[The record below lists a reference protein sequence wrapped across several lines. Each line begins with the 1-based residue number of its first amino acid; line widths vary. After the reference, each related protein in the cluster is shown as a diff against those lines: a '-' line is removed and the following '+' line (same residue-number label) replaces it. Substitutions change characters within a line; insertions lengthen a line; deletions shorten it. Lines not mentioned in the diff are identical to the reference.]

1 MKRLSTTIATLFA
14 LVGLVPV
21 PALAQCPV
29 CAVGAVIGVGFARWL
44 GVDDLISGTW
54 VGGMMVALTAWTIVW
69 LNKKNIR
76 FKGRILL
83 TTFVYYVLFL
93 YLPLWLWA
101 KDLLTNPLAMMW
113 GVNKFF
119 VGTILGSVVFFA
131 ANLWYRSIKR
141 RHGGHAQFLFQKVVW
156 PVGALLLLSAVLY
169 VLIPYIPTY

>member
-1 MKRLSTTIATLFA
+1 M
-14 LVGLVPV
+14 
-21 PALAQCPV
+21 
-29 CAVGAVIGVGFARWL
+29 IGVGFARWL
-44 GVDDLISGTW
+44 GVDDLISGVW

-69 LNKKNIR
+69 LNRKNIH

-119 VGTILGSVVFFA
+119 VGTIFGSIVFFA
-131 ANLWYRSIKR
+131 ANMWYRSIKR
-141 RHGGHAQFLFQKVVW
+141 KHGGHAQFPFQKVVW
-156 PVGALLLLSAVLY
+156 PVGSLLLLSAIFFL
-169 VLIPYIPTY
+169 LIPYIPNY